1 MDKAQLVRNAAVERI
16 GCPYVMGGTGK
27 VCSPS
32 YREAR
37 AAQYPNYAAQIRNN
51 CPRLSGSASS
61 CITCKWADP
70 ETGNGKLCF
79 DCAQLALACMAAAGI
94 PLVSGANSQWKK
106 TRFSESGEIS
116 GLPRDKVCLVFRKD
130 SDGKMHHVGV
140 YMGDG
145 SVIHARGHAYG
156 VVQERLDEISK
167 PFTHYG
173 VPSGLYDNVYPTV
186 RRGNSGPYVA
196 ILQQALQAAGIS
208 IETDGKFGKNTEQAV
223 KTFQGQYGLTADGI
237 CGKNTWAALA
247 PYLPDQEP
255 APVAPDPEPAPPSPP
270 EIDDDDDDGGPY
282 GYAVMTY
289 QEAAE
294 IKRSLSLALNIIEK
308 AMEGVKP

>member
-16 GCPYVMGGTGK
+16 GCAYVMGGTGK

-51 CPRLSGSASS
+51 CPRLSGSAGS
-61 CITCKWADP
+61 CTGCKWADP
-70 ETGNGKLCF
+70 ETGKGKLCY

-94 PLVSGANSQWKK
+94 PLVSGANSQWNK

-116 GLPRDKVCLVFRKD
+116 GLPRNKVCLVFRKD

-156 VVQERLDEISK
+156 VVHQQLEDVT
-167 PFTHYG
+167 FTHYG
-173 VPSGLYDNVYPTV
+173 IPSGLYDNVFPTV
-186 RRGNSGPYVA
+186 RKGNSGEYVT
-196 ILQQALQAAGIS
+196 ILQQALNSAGIS
-208 IETDGKFGKNTEQAV
+208 IETDGKFGKNTETAV
-223 KTFQGQYGLTADGI
+223 KTFQGQHGLTADGI

-255 APVAPDPEPAPPSPP
+255 APDPEPVNPSAP
-270 EIDDDDDDGGPY
+270 EIDEDDDDGGPY
-282 GYAVMTY
+282 GYAIMTY
-289 QEAAE
+289 SEAAE
-294 IKRSLSLALNIIEK
+294 IKQALTKALATINK
-308 AMEGVKP
+308 ALEGVKP

>member
-37 AAQYPNYAAQIRNN
+37 AAQYPNYAEQIRNN
-51 CPRLSGSASS
+51 CPRLSGSTSS
-61 CITCKWADP
+61 CSACKWADP
-70 ETGNGKLCF
+70 ETGKGKLCY
-79 DCAQLALACMAAAGI
+79 DCAQLALACMDAAGI

-130 SDGKMHHVGV
+130 SDGKMHHVGI

-156 VVQERLDEISK
+156 VVQQQLEDVT
-167 PFTHYG
+167 FTHYG

-186 RRGNSGPYVA
+186 RRGNSGPYVT
-196 ILQQALQAAGIS
+196 ILQQALTAAGIS
-208 IETDGKFGKNTEQAV
+208 IETDGKFGKNTEKAV
-223 KTFQGQYGLTADGI
+223 KTFQEQHGLTADGI

-255 APVAPDPEPAPPSPP
+255 APPSVP
-270 EIDDDDDDGGPY
+270 EIDDDDGGPY

-289 QEAAE
+289 AEAAE
-294 IKRSLSLALNIIEK
+294 IKRSLTLALNTIEK

>member
-37 AAQYPNYAAQIRNN
+37 AAQYPNYAEQIRNN

-61 CITCKWADP
+61 CSACKWADP
-70 ETGNGKLCF
+70 ETGKGKLCY

-106 TRFSESGEIS
+106 TRFSESGEII

-156 VVQERLDEISK
+156 VVQQQLEDVT
-167 PFTHYG
+167 FTHYG

-186 RRGNSGPYVA
+186 RRGNSGPYVT

-208 IETDGKFGKNTEQAV
+208 IETDGKFGKNTEKAV
-223 KTFQGQYGLTADGI
+223 KTFQEQHGLTADGI

-255 APVAPDPEPAPPSPP
+255 APPSVP
-270 EIDDDDDDGGPY
+270 EIDDDDGGPY

-289 QEAAE
+289 AEAAE
-294 IKRSLSLALNIIEK
+294 IKRSLTLALNTIEK

>member
-1 MDKAQLVRNAAVERI
+1 MDKAQLVKNAAVERI

-37 AAQYPNYAAQIRNN
+37 AAQYPKYEAQIRKN

-61 CITCKWADP
+61 CSACKWADP
-70 ETGNGKLCF
+70 ETHKGKLCY

-94 PLVSGANSQWKK
+94 PLVSGANSQWLK

-130 SDGKMHHVGV
+130 TDGKMHHVGV

-145 SVIHARGHAYG
+145 TVIHARGHAYG
-156 VVQERLDEISK
+156 VVRQPLEDVT
-167 PFTHYG
+167 FTHYG
-173 VPSGLYDNVYPTV
+173 LPSGLYDNVYPTV
-186 RRGNSGPYVA
+186 RKGNSGEYVR
-196 ILQQALQAAGIS
+196 ILQQALQAAGMS

-223 KTFQGQYGLTADGI
+223 KTFQTQHGLTADGI
-237 CGKNTWAALA
+237 CGKNTWAALT
-247 PYLPDQEP
+247 PYLPTPDP
-255 APVAPDPEPAPPSPP
+255 AAPDPAPDVP
-270 EIDDDDDDGGPY
+270 EIDEDDDDGGPF
-282 GYAVMTY
+282 GYAIMTY
-289 QEAAE
+289 EEAAE
-294 IKRSLSLALNIIEK
+294 IKRTLTKALQIINK
-308 AMEGVKP
+308 ALEGVKP